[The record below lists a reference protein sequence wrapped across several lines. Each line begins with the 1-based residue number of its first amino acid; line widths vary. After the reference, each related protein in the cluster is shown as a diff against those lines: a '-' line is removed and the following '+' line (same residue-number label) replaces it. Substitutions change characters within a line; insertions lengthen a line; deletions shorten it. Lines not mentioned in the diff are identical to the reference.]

1 MCILYMQSVG
11 DRSTKDS
18 SNGRNRVVMQQ
29 SWNKTVEIEKTVT
42 TTERTNAQQ
51 SEKLMD

>member
-29 SWNKTVEIEKTVT
+29 SWNKTTEIERKQG
-42 TTERTNAQQ
+42 QQ
-51 SEKLMD
+51 AEEAKHTAKQ